1 MKANEGSCLATQRPQ
16 DAATPVPA
24 RPAQGGDNE
33 SRCGG
38 CFLQLPSVFIQSP
51 FQFLLISP
59 PPPLLSLL
67 QATNT
72 MSFAA
77 LATVAL
83 GVLVLY
89 VIKALFTRKR
99 PAGPLPPGPRPKP
112 ILGNISD
119 LPPPGAQDWVHW
131 MKHNDLYGTHAI
143 AQHMLGVVRF

>member
-1 MKANEGSCLATQRPQ
+1 
-16 DAATPVPA
+16 
-24 RPAQGGDNE
+24 
-33 SRCGG
+33 
-38 CFLQLPSVFIQSP
+38 
-51 FQFLLISP
+51 
-59 PPPLLSLL
+59 LLSLL
-67 QATNT
+67 QAANT

-112 ILGNISD
+112 VLGNISD

-131 MKHNDLYGTHAI
+131 MKHNDLYGTHANAWSCAFLTSI
-143 AQHMLGVVRF
+143 RRLRADQLNNGDGTAHCDRK